1 MDAPVI
7 TIVEDELIVAEDL
20 RQTLEGEGYRV
31 SGCFDTA
38 EAALAHLLESPP
50 DLVMVDI
57 RLKGPMNGIELTEI
71 VRKARN
77 LPVVYITANA
87 DEETYRRA
95 KRTKPQAFLVKP
107 FNPRT
112 LLAAV
117 DLAFYNFS
125 ENQEAEDILQA
136 DALERKASSFPVADG
151 FFIRAGG
158 RHRKIKSE
166 DLLYVEADGSYAK
179 VVTGDGSH
187 VISQNLSAFQRKV
200 QIPGLIRI
208 HRSYLVN
215 IHRVDSFDETFVYLG
230 NAALPLSKSYRPDF
244 LAVLNAL

>member
-1 MDAPVI
+1 M
-7 TIVEDELIVAEDL
+7 IVAEDL

-38 EAALAHLLESPP
+38 EEALSHILKEAP
-50 DLVMVDI
+50 DLAMIDI
-57 RLKGPMNGIELTEI
+57 RLKGPMTGIELTEKI
-71 VRKARN
+71 RSERN

-87 DEETYRRA
+87 DEETYRQA

-117 DLAFYNFS
+117 DLAFYNYS

-136 DALERKASSFPVADG
+136 DALDRKASSFPVADG
-151 FFIRAGG
+151 FFIRTSG
-158 RHRKIKSE
+158 RHRKIKSD

-179 VVTGDGSH
+179 VVTHEGSH

-200 QIPGLIRI
+200 KIPGLIRI
-208 HRSYLVN
+208 HRSFLVN
-215 IHRVDSFDETFVYLG
+215 VHRVDSFDETYAYVG
-230 NAALPLSKSYRPDF
+230 NSALPISRSYRPDF